1 VKIAVIWMTIAAV
14 MMSAD
19 LRDRRLK
26 GVMELQ
32 AVMQLQAVMEPRRVM
47 ELKELM
53 WKRCRVSY
61 LDRLT
66 NHSCAPIRGV

>member
-1 VKIAVIWMTIAAV
+1 MELLA
-14 MMSAD
+14 
-19 LRDRRLK
+19 
-26 GVMELQ
+26 VMELQ
-32 AVMQLQAVMEPRRVM
+32 AVMQLHAVMEPRWVM